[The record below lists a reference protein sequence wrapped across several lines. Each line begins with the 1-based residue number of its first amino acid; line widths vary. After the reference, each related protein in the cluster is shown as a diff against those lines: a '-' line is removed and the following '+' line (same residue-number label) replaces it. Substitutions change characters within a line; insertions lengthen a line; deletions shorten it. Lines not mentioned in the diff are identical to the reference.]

1 MNDDWWLMTNKR
13 WLITMTDEN
22 LLMINDWL
30 LWRMTLT
37 HENYGWYWLMTMTD
51 ENDWWLITDEQWLM
65 TNDTD
70 D

>member
-1 MNDDWWLMTNKR
+1 MTDDWWRIKDD
-13 WLITMTDEN
+13 WLQWLTTIYWWSMTDYYEGWH
-22 LLMINDWL
+22 LLMK
-30 LWRMTLT
+30 MQ
-37 HENYGWYWLMTMTD
+37 GWYWLMTMTD